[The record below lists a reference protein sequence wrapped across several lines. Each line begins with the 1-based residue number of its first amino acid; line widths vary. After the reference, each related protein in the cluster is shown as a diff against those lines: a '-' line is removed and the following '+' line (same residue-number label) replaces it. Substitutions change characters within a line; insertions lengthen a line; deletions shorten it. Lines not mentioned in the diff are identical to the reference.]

1 MRLLGI
7 DYGER
12 RIGLA
17 ISDASGTLARPLRV
31 VTAGDTPLVEQVI
44 RAIEAIRA
52 EEDGLG
58 TVVIGLPLRLD
69 GSRHDLADRVHA
81 LADRLRQRVPVTVVL
96 QDERLTSHE
105 AESRLAARHRDWR
118 DRKARLDAAAAAVI
132 LQDYIDEH
140 R

>member
-7 DYGER
+7 DYGAR

-17 ISDASGTLARPLRV
+17 ISDPSGVLARPLR
-31 VTAGDTPLVEQVI
+31 AIRSDEGPLLEQVL
-44 RAIEAIRA
+44 RAIEAMLA

-58 TVVIGLPLRLD
+58 TVVIGMPRRLD
-69 GSRHDLADRVHA
+69 GSRHDLADRVQA
-81 LADRLRQRVPVTVVL
+81 LADALRARVRVPIVF

-105 AESRLAARHRDWR
+105 AEARLTERHRDWR
-118 DRKARLDAAAAAVI
+118 DRKARLDAAAAAII

>member
-7 DYGER
+7 DYGAR

-17 ISDASGTLARPLRV
+17 ISDPSGVLARPLR
-31 VTAGDTPLVEQVI
+31 AIRRDEGPLLEQVL
-44 RAIEAIRA
+44 RAIEAMLA

-58 TVVIGLPLRLD
+58 TVVIGMPRRLD
-69 GSRHDLADRVHA
+69 GSRHDLADRVQA
-81 LADRLRQRVPVTVVL
+81 LADALRARVRVPIVF

-105 AESRLAARHRDWR
+105 AEARLTERHRDWR
-118 DRKARLDAAAAAVI
+118 DRKARLDAAAAAII

>member
-17 ISDASGTLARPLRV
+17 ISDPSGTLARPLRV
-31 VTAGDTPLVEQVI
+31 LRAAQGPLAEQVI
-44 RAIEAIRA
+44 EAVDAIRT
-52 EEDGLG
+52 EEDGLD
-58 TVVIGLPLRLD
+58 TIVIGLPLRLD
-69 GSRHDLADRVHA
+69 GTRHDLADRVHA
-81 LADRLRQRVPVTVVL
+81 LADRLRSRVPVPIVF
-96 QDERLTSHE
+96 QDERLTSQE
-105 AESRLAARHRDWR
+105 AESRLAARHPDWR
-118 DRKARLDAAAAAVI
+118 ERKARLDAAAAAII